1 MRNRSE
7 TGNAALRANAA
18 CFCITLD
25 RELLAQKLDTGTGS
39 EGFGLRLAASH
50 PNLFA
55 NSPVFLAT
63 DILIAMEAVVAAVET
78 ATALPSFRA
87 AVLEWAPE
95 IAIED
100 FGPVGALM
108 GYDFHLTEAGPVLIE
123 VNINAGGAFLNAALA
138 SAQRACCFETATA
151 IRPRDTEQAFEQR
164 IGAMF
169 ASEWQRQ
176 GRSGKP
182 SVIAIIDDEPDAQY
196 LHPEFL
202 LAKAA
207 LERQGIQALVV
218 DPKALKVSA
227 AGLSVEGFHIDLV
240 YNRLVDFALEHPDHA
255 GLRSAYLKD
264 LVVVTP
270 NPHVHALYADK
281 RNLSLLSDRQ
291 LLTRW
296 DLSSDAVN
304 VLDAAI
310 PRTTIVTAENSEAL
324 WANRRNLFFK
334 PAGGYGSKAAYYGA
348 KLTKNVWAR
357 IIAGDYIAQTY
368 APPSIRRVER
378 DGEVLDLKVDVRLY
392 TYDGAVILTAARL
405 YRGQTTNMRT
415 LGGGFAPVLQIAS

>member
-1 MRNRSE
+1 MS
-7 TGNAALRANAA
+7 LRWS
-18 CFCITLD
+18 F
-25 RELLAQKLDTGTGS
+25 
-39 EGFGLRLAASH
+39 
-50 PNLFA
+50 
-55 NSPVFLAT
+55 
-63 DILIAMEAVVAAVET
+63 VAAVICPGKLQQRRRPV
-78 ATALPSFRA
+78 ATGTIYTHAG
-87 AVLEWAPE
+87 E
-95 IAIED
+95 
-100 FGPVGALM
+100 GPRW
-108 GYDFHLTEAGPVLIE
+108 
-123 VNINAGGAFLNAALA
+123 N
-138 SAQRACCFETATA
+138 
-151 IRPRDTEQAFEQR
+151 
-164 IGAMF
+164 
-169 ASEWQRQ
+169 
-176 GRSGKP
+176 
-182 SVIAIIDDEPDAQY
+182 
-196 LHPEFL
+196 
-202 LAKAA
+202 
-207 LERQGIQALVV
+207 LERANSSCL
-218 DPKALKVSA
+218 
-227 AGLSVEGFHIDLV
+227 
-240 YNRLVDFALEHPDHA
+240 
-255 GLRSAYLKD
+255 YLKD